1 MQQVGALEAKDILG
15 TLLDRVQNGEEIV
28 IPRDGKPVARLVPAS
43 GAIDQEQVRAAMERI
58 GSRAKDVP
66 GAPFQW
72 ETFKADRDAGR
83 Q

>member
-28 IPRDGKPVARLVPAS
+28 ITRDGKPVARLVPAS

-58 GSRAKDVP
+58 RSRAKDVP